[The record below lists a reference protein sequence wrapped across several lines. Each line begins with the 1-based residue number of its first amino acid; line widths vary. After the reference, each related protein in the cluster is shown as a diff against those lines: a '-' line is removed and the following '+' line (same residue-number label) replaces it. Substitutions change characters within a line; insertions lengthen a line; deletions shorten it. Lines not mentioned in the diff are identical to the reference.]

1 MLKIIYIF
9 SLSLLLISCKQNTPK
24 EYVDPNDSRNH
35 GQLDMVAQNKLAN
48 PHKTY
53 KELQKNVEENNLRI
67 QELEDLLLQSQEQ
80 MNNNEKNNKENKED
94 LNLLENKTSLMNFN
108 EKVNDNITSST
119 IAFKKESPSPRLL
132 SRLLQKTKNIISN
145 LFSFEVTAEELKQR
159 SHPRIPS
166 RSARKI
172 AALPGRNNNCK
183 SLMKACE
190 HNEGGKIRRAIEL
203 GADINCMRSGRTPLI
218 AALISHSN
226 LEIINILLEAGAD
239 SSKTDINN
247 RTPLM
252 VAAKHHSNLEV
263 IDTLLNRGV
272 DPNIQDRNGTTA
284 LMYAALYNSNPSI
297 TNALL
302 NAGAD
307 PKIQDRNDWT
317 ALMYAVGETHNHTLD
332 IINALL
338 KAGADPNKQS
348 NNGRTAL
355 MIARRH
361 SHSDELLT
369 QITNLLNVDWREKR
383 VTEWLSF
390 SFEDRERQR
399 IRDQGLLDQFSIS
412 LFSQEIQTQIQGI
425 ETQDNHE
432 RKQLAHQK
440 IEDLKKIEPEERVRK
455 GLIKTEVK
463 NLIDISLLS
472 QDLQSEILRIERE
485 DQQVTETTAREELIT
500 RSNLSYEERQSYNQ
514 KLSELFDMSQL
525 SEQLQKDILALEQSD
540 REMAQNRKRLS
551 EWAARKT
558 QAERLS
564 VALTEINE
572 QNVAS
577 YRNARVKLWPIRCIN
592 RNNPVYPYTS
602 TNRPQLIQLK
612 DTSGSGLSLE
622 VRNRRNNEK
631 VLSYNGIK
639 RINLEINDP
648 KEISSERNF
657 LTFRNGNDRN
667 RLRLNQLIDIDN
679 QTVSYVKVTTNN
691 IDYPVEI
698 SWHGVSPTLF
708 RGDFY
713 IDITGRRSSSN
724 SEWSVVNYLPV
735 EWYIRSVTASEMP
748 ESYELN
754 ALKAQAVAA
763 RSYFLN
769 KALENRG
776 VRARGW
782 DIDPTQCNQVYKGFS
797 SHRYG
802 LVENRKADMAT
813 AETIGLVLTYNN
825 RLAPTQYYACGIN
838 QTKRGTHPIEVPRNI
853 PSNIRCSGYPQ
864 NLINNHGY
872 GMSQFPANYLAQRG
886 WVSDNR
892 NRPTREAMS
901 PQNINNPWDWQ
912 DIIYYFYRGEDPRVK
927 IQDFREI
934 RRL

>member
-1 MLKIIYIF
+1 MLKIIYI
-9 SLSLLLISCKQNTPK
+9 LSLLLISCEQNTSK
-24 EYVDPNDSRNH
+24 GYVDPNDSRNH
-35 GQLDMVAQNKLAN
+35 GQLNWETQKKLAN

-53 KELQKNVEENNLRI
+53 KELQENVEENNLRI
-67 QELEDLLLQSQEQ
+67 QELEDLLLQSKEQ

-94 LNLLENKTSLMNFN
+94 LNLLENETSLMNFN
-108 EKVNDNITSST
+108 EEENSNTSSNT
-119 IAFKKESPSPRLL
+119 VSLKKEEPSRQLL
-132 SRLLQKTKNIISN
+132 SQLLRKTKGIISN
-145 LFSFEVTAEELKQR
+145 LFSFEVTAAQLIQR
-159 SHPRIPS
+159 SS
-166 RSARKI
+166 SRKI
-172 AALPGRNNNCK
+172 AGLSGRKNNCK
-183 SLMKACE
+183 ILVKACE
-190 HNEGGKIRRAIEL
+190 NNDIRKIKRAIET
-203 GADINCMRSGRTPLI
+203 GTDINCIKSEMTPLI
-218 AALISHSN
+218 AALMSNSN
-226 LEIINILLEAGAD
+226 LEIINTLLEAGAD
-239 SSKTDINN
+239 SSKTDINK

-252 VAAKHHSNLEV
+252 IAAKHHSNLEV
-263 IDTLLNRGV
+263 IDTLLNREV
-272 DPNIQDRNGTTA
+272 DPNIPDRNGMTA
-284 LMYAALYNSNPSI
+284 LMYAAMYNSNPQI

-302 NAGAD
+302 NVGAD
-307 PKIQDRNDWT
+307 PNIQDRNDWT
-317 ALMYAVGETHNHTLD
+317 ALMYAVGETHKHTLD
-332 IINALL
+332 IIDSLL

-348 NNGRTAL
+348 KNGRTAL

-361 SHSDELLT
+361 SRSDEFLT

-390 SFEDRERQR
+390 SFEDREKQR

-432 RKQLAHQK
+432 REQLAYQK
-440 IEDLKKIEPEERVRK
+440 IENLKKIEPGERVRK

-463 NLIDISLLS
+463 SLIDISLLS
-472 QDLQSEILRIERE
+472 QDLQSEIVRIERE
-485 DQQVTETTAREELIT
+485 DQQVTEVTAREELIT

-525 SEQLQKDILALEQSD
+525 SEGLQKDILALEQSD

-551 EWAARKT
+551 EWATRKT
-558 QAERLS
+558 QAERLN

-577 YRNARVKLWPIRCIN
+577 YHNARVKLWPIRCVN

-602 TNRPQLIQLK
+602 TDRPQLIQLK
-612 DTSGSGLSLE
+612 DTSGSGLNLE
-622 VRNRRNNEK
+622 VYTHGRKNDEK
-631 VLSYNGIK
+631 LSSYNGIN
-639 RINLEINDP
+639 RVNLEINNP

-657 LTFRNGNDRN
+657 LTFRNRNGRN
-667 RLRLNQLIDIDN
+667 RLRLNQLIDIHN
-679 QTVSYVKVTTNN
+679 QRVYYIKITTNN
-691 IDYPVEI
+691 TDHPVEL
-698 SWHGVSPTLF
+698 SWDGVSPTLF

-724 SEWSVVNYLPV
+724 SEWSVVNHVPV

-776 VRARGW
+776 VQARGW

-802 LVENRKADMAT
+802 LIENRKADMAT
-813 AETIGLVLTYNN
+813 SETIGLVLTYNN
-825 RLAPTQYYACGIN
+825 RLAPTQYYACGVT

-864 NLINNHGY
+864 KLINNHGY

-886 WVSDNR
+886 WVSSNR
-892 NRPTREAMS
+892 NRPTREAKY
-901 PQNINNPWDWQ
+901 PQNASNPWDWQ
-912 DIIYYFYRGEDPRVK
+912 DILYYFYRGEDPRVK
-927 IQDFREI
+927 VQDFREI